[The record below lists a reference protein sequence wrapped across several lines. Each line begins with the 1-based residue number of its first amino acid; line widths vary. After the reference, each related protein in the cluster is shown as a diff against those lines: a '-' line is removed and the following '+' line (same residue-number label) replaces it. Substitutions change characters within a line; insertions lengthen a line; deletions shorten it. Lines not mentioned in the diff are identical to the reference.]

1 MPMLPEMPT
10 LLEVQQAMRRSLS
23 CAVADRSPVP
33 GLGAPAL
40 ERLAVYRNTC
50 RSTLVN
56 ALRLSFPAVRQLVG
70 EEFFD
75 GAAQYFIDD
84 AEAGIPGCVWL
95 HEYGSEFAAFLASF
109 RPAAGLPYLSDV
121 ARLEWAVNGALH
133 APDAARLDIARLAS
147 LIGGRADARLVP
159 HPSIALLSLRYPADA
174 IWRAVLDDDD
184 AALSAVDLASGPV
197 WLLIERAETGVQVQR
212 LAASDWRLMDR
223 LCTGQPLHAAL
234 EANPDVASGDEASP
248 DEAAVL
254 LAAHLSAGRF
264 VDVLL
269 PREGASSSP
278 QSLEACRAPLGTN
291 HLSGDR
297 AP

>member
-1 MPMLPEMPT
+1 MPT
-10 LLEVQQAMRRSLS
+10 LLDVQQAMRRALS
-23 CAVADRSPVP
+23 GGGGTPESVP
-33 GLGAPAL
+33 GLGVAAL
-40 ERLAVYRNTC
+40 ERLSIYRNTC

-56 ALRLSFPAVRQLVG
+56 ALRLSFPAIRQLVG

-75 GAAQYFIDD
+75 GTAQCFID
-84 AEAGIPGCVWL
+84 EAVSGMPRSAWL
-95 HEYGSEFAAFLASF
+95 YEYGGEFAAFLESF
-109 RPAAGLPYLSDV
+109 RPAAELPYLNDV

-133 APDAARLDIARLAS
+133 APDAARLDIARLAL
-147 LIGGRADARLVP
+147 LIDGRADAWLVP

-174 IWRAVLDDDD
+174 IWRAVLEDDD
-184 AALSAVDLASGPV
+184 AALAAVDLASGPV
-197 WLLIERAETGVQVQR
+197 RLLIERAETGVQVQR
-212 LAASDWRLMDR
+212 LAESDWRLTER
-223 LCTGQPLHAAL
+223 LCAGQPLHAAL
-234 EANPDVASGDEASP
+234 EANPDEASRDEASP

-269 PREGASSSP
+269 HHEGASKSP
-278 QSLEACRAPLGTN
+278 RLLEASRASLGTN